1 MKKVEIRVRP
11 VTRYV
16 VTRYTE
22 EHHEAG
28 GVSAG
33 SECLGEFSNETNAAW
48 VAGAAKAF
56 SGTPE
61 CEALERER
69 YEAFLKSIG

>member
-22 EHHEAG
+22 DYDGEQLRGQAH
-28 GVSAG
+28 
-33 SECLGEFSNETNAAW
+33 ECLGEFSNEPHAAW
-48 VAGAAKAF
+48 VAEAAKAF
-56 SGTPE
+56 AGTPE
-61 CEALERER
+61 CEAFELEQ
-69 YEAFLKSIG
+69 YEAFVKSIG